1 MNNKPGNTT
10 ALAIIAGVSITF
22 LITTNKQKTPLTYQ
36 MFISKN
42 KKTKNN
48 QPNHNKRATNISFNA

>member
-22 LITTNKQKTPLTYQ
+22 LIKTNKQKTPLMYQ

-48 QPNHNKRATNISFNA
+48 QPTKPQQKSNKYFI